1 MTEKEKIQ
9 AFCSKHE
16 QAIVGVSR
24 DKKKFGNLAFK
35 ELRKR
40 GYQVYPVNPNA
51 ASIEDVP
58 CYKSVY
64 ELPDSVQHVV
74 ILTPPEQS
82 RSVYQACI
90 DKGIPH
96 IWIQQKAA
104 DQELLDTI
112 HKSNHPGV
120 ITGHCILMF
129 TEPVQGV
136 HKLHRFVM
144 KLLNKLP
151 K

>member
-74 ILTPPEQS
+74 ILTPPQS
-82 RSVYQACI
+82 KAEVYTRRALIKEYPIYGYNKKRRIRSYW
-90 DKGIPH
+90 IPYTNP
-96 IWIQQKAA
+96 II
-104 DQELLDTI
+104 
-112 HKSNHPGV
+112 PG
-120 ITGHCILMF
+120 L
-129 TEPVQGV
+129 
-136 HKLHRFVM
+136 
-144 KLLNKLP
+144 
-151 K
+151 